1 MSIGC
6 IEKLYSN
13 LFEYDFFNR
22 VLTFIK
28 IKVIIFIESVY

>member
-13 LFEYDFFNR
+13 LFEYNFFNR
-22 VLTFIK
+22 TFIK
-28 IKVIIFIESVY
+28 IKVIILIESVY

>member
-13 LFEYDFFNR
+13 LFECDFFNR

-28 IKVIIFIESVY
+28 IKVIILIESVY